1 MDNLVL
7 ITSVICIEN
16 KPLSYTNIR
25 SIYSHNERF
34 EQTKKTIKTI
44 REKIP
49 NSKIFVVECSN
60 LNEEITNYLVQNSD
74 YFLNLYQDE
83 KIRTNTTGLSK
94 SLGEGTMT
102 ICAIK
107 YINNNNI
114 KYHNLFKIS
123 GRYWLSDNFYYN
135 YFNNNDIVIN
145 YINGDI
151 NNTCTSLYKLHK
163 VNVDDFMNFLNRNI
177 HLMFQCIGYEKLFAM
192 FLKEHKPNNVIHL
205 NKIGISGYISVSND
219 FADN

>member
-1 MDNLVL
+1 MNNLVL

-25 SIYSHNERF
+25 SVYSHKERF
-34 EQTKKTIKTI
+34 EQTKKTIQTI

-49 NSKIFVVECSN
+49 NSKILIVECSN
-60 LNEEITNYLVQNSD
+60 LNKDMTDYLVQNSE
-74 YFLNLYQDE
+74 YFINLYYDE
-83 KIRTNTTGLSK
+83 KVRNNITGLSK

-102 ICAIK
+102 IYAIK
-107 YINNNNI
+107 YIKDNNI
-114 KYHNLFKIS
+114 EYDNLFKIT
-123 GRYWLSDNFYYN
+123 GRYWLSDNFNYN
-135 YFNNNDIVIN
+135 YFNNNDIIIH

-163 VNVDDFMNFLNRNI
+163 VNIDDFMNFLNRNI
-177 HLMFQCIGYEKLFAM
+177 NLMYQCIGYEVLFAI
-192 FLKEHKPNNVIHL
+192 FLKETKPNNIINL
-205 NKIGISGYISVSND
+205 NKIGVNGYISVSND

>member
-1 MDNLVL
+1 MNNLVL

-25 SIYSHNERF
+25 SVYSHKERF
-34 EQTKKTIKTI
+34 EQTKKTIQTI

-49 NSKIFVVECSN
+49 NSKILIVECSN
-60 LNEEITNYLVQNSD
+60 LNKDITDYLVQNSE
-74 YFLNLYQDE
+74 YFINLYYDE
-83 KIRTNTTGLSK
+83 KVRNNITGLSK

-102 ICAIK
+102 IYAIK
-107 YINNNNI
+107 YIKDNNI
-114 KYHNLFKIS
+114 EYDNLFKIT
-123 GRYWLSDNFYYN
+123 GRYWLSDNFNYN
-135 YFNNNDIVIN
+135 YFNNNDIIIH

-163 VNVDDFMNFLNRNI
+163 VNIDDFMNFLNRNI
-177 HLMFQCIGYEKLFAM
+177 NLMHQCIGYEVLFAI
-192 FLKEHKPNNVIHL
+192 FLKETKPNNIINL
-205 NKIGISGYISVSND
+205 NKIGVNGYISVSND

>member
-1 MDNLVL
+1 MNNLVL

-25 SIYSHNERF
+25 SVYSHKERF
-34 EQTKKTIKTI
+34 EQTIKTIQTI

-49 NSKIFVVECSN
+49 NSKILIVECSN
-60 LNEEITNYLVQNSD
+60 LTEDFTNYLVKHSD
-74 YFLNLYQDE
+74 YFLNLYEDE
-83 KIRTNTTGLSK
+83 KIRNNTTGLSK

-102 ICAIK
+102 ISVIK
-107 YINNNNI
+107 YIKDNNI
-114 KYHNLFKIS
+114 EYDNLFKIT
-123 GRYWLSDNFYYN
+123 GRYWLSNNFNYDNF
-135 YFNNNDIVIN
+135 NNSDIIIH

-163 VNVDDFMNFLNRNI
+163 INIDDFMNFLNRNI
-177 HLMFQCIGYEKLFAM
+177 HLMYQCIGYEVLFAM
-192 FLKEHKPNNVIHL
+192 FLKEAKPNNIINL
-205 NKIGISGYISVSND
+205 NKIGVNGYISVSND